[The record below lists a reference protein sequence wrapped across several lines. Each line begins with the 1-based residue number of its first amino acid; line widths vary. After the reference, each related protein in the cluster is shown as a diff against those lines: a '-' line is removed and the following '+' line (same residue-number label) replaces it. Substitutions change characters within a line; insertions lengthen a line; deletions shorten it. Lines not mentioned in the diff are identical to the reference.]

1 MRRNGNE
8 GKRVLTLFLCWV
20 LCAANVIPTEMT
32 VWASESSEQN
42 EPSAE
47 GEMTADRGAQDSL
60 EESAPSEEREGEEDG
75 DAQQPSNPEEPVTPE
90 ISEDP
95 ENPENPETPE
105 NPEDPENSENPE
117 NPEIPEN
124 PAEEDGDAQQP
135 EEETEAPEETPEEA
149 ETEDASVMEDDAERN
164 SLMSV
169 MPLSVPADAI
179 AHGEYKENGSDTVWY
194 IEKSGKLVVEGTGEY
209 MRPEYPEENELRL
222 PPWYDYRDRIEAAE
236 IRVTGMTDAGCMF
249 YDCDVLRK
257 VDLSKFDTSMLRNT
271 KNMFRFC
278 IKLTD
283 LDVSHFDTSNITIMG
298 GMFEECRQ
306 LTSLDV
312 SGFNTSNVTDMSN
325 LFGFCKNLTSLDVS
339 RFNTSKVTNMAYM
352 FSACDHLTSLDVSSF
367 DTSKVTNMAAMF
379 EQCESL
385 TNLDISNFDTSQVTD
400 MNRMFCFLESMERLD
415 LHTLNTAN
423 VTSMAEMLLG
433 CDKMKALDVSGFNT
447 AKVTNMKGMF
457 AGCDVLPGLDLS
469 SFDTSRVTDMEQ
481 MFISCDALSTL
492 DLSGFDVGNVTNM
505 KWFLSRSANSHQNLK
520 VIYTPRNLKISV
532 PLEHNKNTSSD
543 VQESETWYMADG
555 TAIQEL
561 PKNLDYSVVI
571 TREKPASPITAS
583 ITASKKKTAY
593 QCGDTLNVDDITVL
607 YHDSKGAIR
616 TITQGFT
623 TNASE
628 ITMSTPGKKTLI
640 VSYTEP
646 ETNKVLTAE
655 IELTVTLAM
664 SGDSVEVTLPE
675 AVTYSYH
682 GRAQTPIPVVKLKN
696 GGETLTAGTDYTVSY
711 KNHINA
717 GEASVIVTGM
727 GVYSGQVEK
736 NFTIKQAEVTIQVE
750 DTTIAVGDAVPE
762 TFACE
767 MTGFYNGDEEKVT
780 GITFSY
786 TDQEGNAVTV
796 STEKTGTY
804 TVTPTAANVG
814 ANYKV
819 AKNGYLSGTLTV
831 AEERVVYKVVFEMMG
846 HGSPIAPLTS
856 VRSGQLIN
864 EPAAP
869 TAEGFVFEGWY
880 KDRACTKVWN
890 FAGDTVQEN
899 ITLYARWRGKT
910 AEGGIFIQEIPDQT
924 YTGNAIKPVPAVFAA
939 DGTLLKS
946 GRDYTVKYG
955 NNTNADQKEAVG
967 GVSGSL
973 ETDGQVQNTFDK
985 DLPYVEIKG
994 KGNHTGTV
1002 YRNFHIRKT
1011 DIGDGRGNAAA
1022 GVTLKYTDQ
1031 FVTNK
1036 NKEQKPFSSLKYK
1049 KTMKAGTDFT
1059 VTLTA
1064 SVVYDADGNTVRGEN
1079 GGAWSAAG
1087 TTDSRNRYTLPG
1099 IPKGYS
1105 GVFEMILTG
1114 TGNYQGE
1121 IRKTVYVTNADS
1133 LIKNV
1138 SVTVGRNQKN
1148 RPYDEGRAV
1157 RLTPGYY
1164 DGKSRKYYT
1173 VNAQGE
1179 WDSGSP
1185 LPNGNDLFTV
1195 KKGNTYL
1202 LFGRDYTVT
1211 YENNK
1216 AVGTATMTVI
1226 GIGAYQGSK
1235 SVTFKITGAAFK
1247 ANTIDVKAYDQS
1259 SLNENDFRAN
1269 MPYTGYAVTQN
1280 KVTLTTKKTTANPEA
1295 KTLVYGR
1302 HYTIS
1307 YKNNIKKGTATMTF
1321 TAKPE
1326 SGYSGKFNKTFKIG
1340 VVSLADSN
1348 SVKVEAVSGQYSL
1361 SNAGTDNKGVTT
1373 YGLTGT
1379 VPYTREGAKPSGHIR
1394 LSLIDGTGI
1403 PTGVVLKEGTD
1414 YTVSYANNTVLA
1426 SADQANRIPTMTFK
1440 GKGNY
1445 TGSLKVT
1452 FSISEAV
1459 MEQGVANLSVSA
1471 ASVAFDGRKKDD
1483 YEYTPKITV
1492 KDGKKTLGNKT
1503 DYQVQYKN
1511 CSQTAVKNYLEKLA
1525 ALPSSA
1531 NAVNNGASGWE
1542 TLQQV
1547 APRAVIN
1554 AVGGKGYKTATG
1566 KEITVY
1572 LNVYQT
1578 KLTGS
1583 NLYVVVS
1590 EETAQI
1596 TYNGQQMKPDVTV
1609 YFGDTKAVKAA
1620 KQAKVTD
1627 ETQLTGSTY
1636 GLKKLTEKKEAAG
1649 DYILSYGVNVAAGRN
1664 KGSVTVTGTG
1674 LYGGNVTVK
1683 FTILN
1688 RDVYR
1693 AP

>member
-1 MRRNGNE
+1 MRRNGNG
-8 GKRVLTLFLCWV
+8 GKRVLTLFLCWA
-20 LCAANVIPTEMT
+20 LCAANVIPTGMT

-42 EPSAE
+42 GPAAE
-47 GEMTADRGAQDSL
+47 GEMTADRGAQDSR

-95 ENPENPETPE
+95 ENSENPETPE

-117 NPEIPEN
+117 TPENPENPENPEIPEN
-124 PAEEDGDAQQP
+124 PAEEGGDAQQP
-135 EEETEAPEETPEEA
+135 EEETETPEETPEEA

-169 MPLSVPADAI
+169 MSLSVPADAI

-209 MRPEYPEENELRL
+209 AGRPADYSLRV
-222 PPWYDYRDRIEAAE
+222 PWADYLDKITSAQ
-236 IRVTGMTDAGCMF
+236 IKVTGMKDASFLFYGCSALTRIDLSGFDTSAVTDMSSMF
-249 YDCDVLRK
+249 ADCSSLK
-257 VDLSKFDTSMLRNT
+257 SLDLSKFDTSRVTTMRYMFSSCGMQELDLSMFNT
-271 KNMFRFC
+271 SKV
-278 IKLTD
+278 TD
-283 LDVSHFDTSNITIMG
+283 MA
-298 GMFEECRQ
+298 GMFENCYEMERID
-306 LTSLDV
+306 LSSFD
-312 SGFNTSNVTDMSN
+312 TSNVTDMSEMFLAN
-325 LFGFCKNLTSLDVS
+325 NADIDLSGFD
-339 RFNTSKVTNMAYM
+339 TSKVLYM
-352 FSACDHLTSLDVSSF
+352 SSMFRQNHYRTKLDVSSF
-367 DTSKVTNMAAMF
+367 DTSKVQYINAMF
-379 EQCESL
+379 NSSRSL
-385 TNLDISNFDTSQVTD
+385 EV
-400 MNRMFCFLESMERLD
+400 
-415 LHTLNTAN
+415 
-423 VTSMAEMLLG
+423 
-433 CDKMKALDVSGFNT
+433 
-447 AKVTNMKGMF
+447 
-457 AGCDVLPGLDLS
+457 LDLS
-469 SFDTSRVTDMEQ
+469 SFD
-481 MFISCDALSTL
+481 L
-492 DLSGFDVGNVTNM
+492 GNVVEEDISS
-505 KWFLSRSANSHQNLK
+505 FLPNWKGGKLK
-520 VIYTPRNLKISV
+520 TIYTPKHLNKTV
-532 PLEHNKNTSSD
+532 PLKYVFDGVHTP
-543 VQESETWYMADG
+543 ETWYMADG

-561 PKNLDYSVVI
+561 PKNLDYSIVI
-571 TREKPASPITAS
+571 TKEKPTSPITAS

-696 GGETLTAGTDYTVSY
+696 GGEMLTAGTDYIVSY
-711 KNHINA
+711 KNNVNA
-717 GEASVIVTGM
+717 GEATIIVTGM
-727 GVYSGQVEK
+727 GVYSGKVEK
-736 NFTIKQAEVTIQVE
+736 TFPITPAEVTIRVE

-780 GITFSY
+780 GITYAFTNVQGEAAQVDTSR
-786 TDQEGNAVTV
+786 
-796 STEKTGTY
+796 TGIY
-804 TVTPTAANVG
+804 KVTPTAANVG
-814 ANYKV
+814 DNYKV
-819 AKNGYLSGTLTV
+819 AQNGYLSGTLTV
-831 AEERVVYKVVFEMMG
+831 AEERVAYKVVFEMMG
-846 HGSPIAPLTS
+846 HGTAIDPLTS
-856 VRSGQLIN
+856 VRSGQLID

-869 TAEGFVFEGWY
+869 TAEGFAFEGWY
-880 KDRACTKVWN
+880 KDHACTKAWN
-890 FAGDTVQEN
+890 FAVDTVQEN

-955 NNTNADQKEAVG
+955 NNTNADRKEAAG

-973 ETDGQVQNTFDK
+973 ETDGQGQNTFDK
-985 DLPYVEIKG
+985 DLPYVEING

-1011 DIGDGRGNAAA
+1011 DIGDRRGNAAA

-1049 KTMKAGTDFT
+1049 KALKAGTDFT
-1059 VTLTA
+1059 VTL
-1064 SVVYDADGNTVRGEN
+1064 SSSDAVDANGGTVKGEN
-1079 GGAWSAAG
+1079 GGAWSVGG
-1087 TTDSRNRYTLPG
+1087 TLNNNKYTLPG

-1105 GVFEMILTG
+1105 GVFEMIITG

-1121 IRKTVYVTNADS
+1121 IRKTVYVTNADK
-1133 LIKNV
+1133 LIKNF
-1138 SVTVGRNQKN
+1138 SVTVGTKQKN
-1148 RPYDEGRAV
+1148 RPYSGSAV
-1157 RLTPGYY
+1157 ILTPGYY
-1164 DGKSRKYYT
+1164 DSQSKKYYE

-1179 WDSGSP
+1179 WEGSSP
-1185 LPNGNDLFTV
+1185 AKKGDNLFTV

-1216 AVGTATMTVI
+1216 AVGTATMTVN
-1226 GIGAYQGSK
+1226 GIGEYQGSK
-1235 SVTFKITGAAFK
+1235 SVTFKITGESFK
-1247 ANTIDVKAYDQS
+1247 ANTIDVKGLEPS
-1259 SLNENDFRAN
+1259 
-1269 MPYTGYAVTQN
+1269 MPYTGRAVTQN
-1280 KVTLTTKKTTANPEA
+1280 KVTLTTKVTTANPEP
-1295 KTLVYGR
+1295 KTLTYGR

-1348 SVKVEAVSGQYSL
+1348 SVKVEAVSGENGQYSL

-1394 LSLIDGTGI
+1394 LSLIDGTGT
-1403 PTGVVLKEGTD
+1403 PTGIVLKEGTD
-1414 YTVSYANNTVLA
+1414 YTVSYVNNTVLA
-1426 SADQANRIPTMTFK
+1426 SAGLENKIPTMTFK

-1459 MEQGVANLSVSA
+1459 MEQGAANLSVSA

-1492 KDGKKTLGNKT
+1492 KDGKKTLSNKK

-1511 CSQTAVKNYLEKLA
+1511 CSQTAVKNYLERLA

-1531 NAVNNGASGWE
+1531 NAVNNGASGWD

-1547 APRAVIN
+1547 APRAVIK
-1554 AVGGKGYKTATG
+1554 AVEGKGYKTATG

-1596 TYNGQQMKPDVTV
+1596 TYNGQQVKPDVTV
-1609 YFGDTKAVKAA
+1609 YFGDTQAVKAA
-1620 KQAKVTD
+1620 KQAKVTN

-1674 LYGGNVTVK
+1674 LYGGNVNVK

>member
-1 MRRNGNE
+1 MKKIRDRKRRMW
-8 GKRVLTLFLCWV
+8 TLFLCWV
-20 LCAANVIPTEMT
+20 LCVSNMVPTGLT
-32 VWASESSEQN
+32 VWATEV
-42 EPSAE
+42 A
-47 GEMTADRGAQDSL
+47 ADNGATVSM
-60 EESAPSEEREGEEDG
+60 EESAALEEEDQNLQQPENPENQETPEETKTPEEEGKAPEMPEEGKTPDNPAEEGG
-75 DAQQPSNPEEPVTPE
+75 DAQQPD
-90 ISEDP
+90 EDAVP
-95 ENPENPETPE
+95 ENPEE
-105 NPEDPENSENPE
+105 
-117 NPEIPEN
+117 
-124 PAEEDGDAQQP
+124 A
-135 EEETEAPEETPEEA
+135 EAPEENPEEA

-169 MPLSVPADAI
+169 MPLSVPTDAI

-209 MRPEYPEENELRL
+209 AD
-222 PPWYDYRDRIEAAE
+222 PPVDWQRQVPWAGHRDKITSAQ
-236 IRVTGMTDAGCMF
+236 IKVTGMKDASYLFDGCEALTEVDLSGFDTSAVTNMQSMF
-249 YDCDVLRK
+249 SECSSLQAL
-257 VDLSKFDTSMLRNT
+257 DLSKFDTS
-271 KNMFRFC
+271 
-278 IKLTD
+278 
-283 LDVSHFDTSNITIMG
+283 
-298 GMFEECRQ
+298 
-306 LTSLDV
+306 
-312 SGFNTSNVTDMSN
+312 
-325 LFGFCKNLTSLDVS
+325 
-339 RFNTSKVTNMAYM
+339 
-352 FSACDHLTSLDVSSF
+352 
-367 DTSKVTNMAAMF
+367 
-379 EQCESL
+379 
-385 TNLDISNFDTSQVTD
+385 
-400 MNRMFCFLESMERLD
+400 
-415 LHTLNTAN
+415 N
-423 VTSMAEMLLG
+423 VTSMACMFYQ
-433 CDKMKALDVSGFNT
+433 CRALKS
-447 AKVTNMKGMF
+447 
-457 AGCDVLPGLDLS
+457 LDLS
-469 SFDTSRVTDMEQ
+469 SFDTSKVRSMRYMFSSFDMQELDLSKFNTSQVTDMAG
-481 MFISCDALSTL
+481 MFEGCYEVKRIDLSSFDTSNVTNMSEMFLANNADIDLSGFDTSKVVDMSSMFRQNHYRTNLDLSSFNTSNVQYINAMFNSSKSLEVL
-492 DLSGFDVGNVTNM
+492 DLSGFDLGNVVEEDISS
-505 KWFLSRSANSHQNLK
+505 FLPNWEGGKLK
-520 VIYTPRNLKISV
+520 TIYTPKNLKKTV
-532 PLEHNKNTSSD
+532 PLKHVMNGVHTP
-543 VQESETWYMADG
+543 ETWYMADG

-561 PKNLDYSVVI
+561 PKNLDYSIVI
-571 TREKPASPITAS
+571 TKEKPTSPITAS

-736 NFTIKQAEVTIQVE
+736 TFHITQAEVTIQVE

-786 TDQEGNAVTV
+786 TDQEGNAATV

-814 ANYKV
+814 ANYKM
-819 AKNGYLSGTLTV
+819 AQNGYLSGTLTV
-831 AEERVVYKVVFEMMG
+831 AEERVTYKVVFEMMG
-846 HGSPIAPLTS
+846 HGTGITPLAS
-856 VRSGQLIN
+856 IRSGQLIT
-864 EPAAP
+864 EPTAP
-869 TAEGFVFEGWY
+869 TAEGFAFEGWY
-880 KDRACTKVWN
+880 KDHACTKPWN
-890 FAGDTVQEN
+890 FAMDTVQEN
-899 ITLYARWRGKT
+899 ITLYARWRGMT

-924 YTGNAIKPVPAVFAA
+924 YTGNAIKPVPAVF
-939 DGTLLKS
+939 DVNGTLLQS
-946 GRDYTVKYG
+946 GRDYTVKYV
-955 NNTNADQKEAVG
+955 NNVNVDQETAAG
-967 GVSGSL
+967 GVSDSL
-973 ETDGQVQNTFDK
+973 EAANGDAGTFSK

-1002 YRNFHIRKT
+1002 YRNFHIQKA
-1011 DIGDGRGNAAA
+1011 DIGDGKGNAAA

-1064 SVVYDADGNTVRGEN
+1064 SVVYDADGNAVRGEN

-1121 IRKTVYVTNADS
+1121 IRKTVYVANADN

-1164 DGKSRKYYT
+1164 DGKSKKYYT
-1173 VNAQGE
+1173 VSAQGE
-1179 WDSGSP
+1179 WDSSSP

-1195 KKGNTYL
+1195 KRGNTYL

-1216 AVGTATMTVI
+1216 AVGTATMTVN

-1235 SVTFKITGAAFK
+1235 SVTFKITGAAFN
-1247 ANTIDVKAYDQS
+1247 ANTIDVKAYDRS
-1259 SLNENDFRAN
+1259 SPNGNDFRAN

-1307 YKNNIKKGTATMTF
+1307 YKNNIKKGTAAMTF

-1326 SGYSGKFNKTFKIG
+1326 SGYSGKFSKTFRIG
-1340 VVSLADSN
+1340 AVSLGDSN
-1348 SVKVEAVSGQYSL
+1348 SVKVEAVSGEDGQYSL
-1361 SNAGTDNKGVTT
+1361 SDAGTDDKGVTT

-1379 VPYTREGAKPSGHIR
+1379 VPYTREGAKPSGRIR
-1394 LSLIDGTGI
+1394 LSLIDGAGT

-1426 SADQANRIPTMTFK
+1426 SANQANRIPTMTFK

-1452 FSISEAV
+1452 FAISEAA
-1459 MEQGVANLSVSA
+1459 MEQGAANLSVSA
-1471 ASVAFDGRKKDD
+1471 ASVAFDDRKQDD

-1503 DYQVQYKN
+1503 DYQVQYEN
-1511 CSQTAVKNYLEKLA
+1511 CSQTAVKNYLEELA

-1542 TLQQV
+1542 TLQQA

-1554 AVGGKGYKTATG
+1554 AVEGKGYKTATG

-1596 TYNGQQMKPDVTV
+1596 TYNGQQVKPDVTV

-1649 DYILSYGVNVAAGRN
+1649 DYSLTYGVNITAGKN